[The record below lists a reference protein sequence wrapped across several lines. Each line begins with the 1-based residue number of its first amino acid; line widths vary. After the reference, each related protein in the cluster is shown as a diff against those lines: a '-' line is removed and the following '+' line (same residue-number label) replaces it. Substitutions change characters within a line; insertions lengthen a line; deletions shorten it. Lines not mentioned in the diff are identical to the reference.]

1 MTNEENKNQTINENN
16 IIDLIIQLME
26 KVEEFIDMNGEEKKT
41 HVMNSVKATIGIDAY
56 KRYEYFIDSFID
68 FIISISKGKKINL
81 NKITKKY
88 CCF

>member
-56 KRYEYFIDSFID
+56 KRYEYFILF
-68 FIISISKGKKINL
+68 FK
-81 NKITKKY
+81 
-88 CCF
+88 